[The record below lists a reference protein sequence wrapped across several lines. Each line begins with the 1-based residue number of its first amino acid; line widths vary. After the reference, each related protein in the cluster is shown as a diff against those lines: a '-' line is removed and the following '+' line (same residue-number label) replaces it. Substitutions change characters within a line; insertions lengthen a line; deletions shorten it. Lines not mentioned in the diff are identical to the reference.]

1 MYNLYLPGSG
11 LCLPY
16 PTLDTRLS
24 LILRPVSG
32 PSMAGLGVFEGGGSE
47 ELDGVLLHAFIFFS
61 TDCTFSFA
69 SSGILRETVSGPR
82 LTRVDVIVMNKDYVS
97 RDLQSIETIKAA
109 ENSWG

>member
-1 MYNLYLPGSG
+1 MYNLYLLGSG

-47 ELDGVLLHAFIFFS
+47 ELDSVLLHAFIFS
-61 TDCTFSFA
+61 Q
-69 SSGILRETVSGPR
+69 P
-82 LTRVDVIVMNKDYVS
+82 IVRFHLQVVEFCVKLF
-97 RDLQSIETIKAA
+97 RALDLLVWTLP
-109 ENSWG
+109 